1 MHYTCLVCKF
11 NLEES
16 AMSGVL
22 QSESTLTD
30 RYQTT
35 IPEPIREVLHLE
47 KRDKIRY
54 VVQKDGQVV
63 LFRANEEDPLLGELL
78 SFLAK
83 DIQNNPEHLQAVSP
97 ELVERARYLI
107 SEIDIDIDSLL
118 DAEDE

>member
-1 MHYTCLVCKF
+1 
-11 NLEES
+11 
-16 AMSGVL
+16 MSGVL

-107 SEIDIDIDSLL
+107 SEIDIDIDSQL